1 MTYSKGSVAITGSSG
16 YLGGLVAKRLIK
28 EGVTVIHVTRQPEE
42 LGKRFGPS
50 LCISSELDAD
60 SLGKSFERNEIE
72 TVLHFAT
79 FFTKEDSPEIRE
91 KCLESNYNFPVR
103 VFEASKSSASRFLN
117 VNSVWQVQEGSWA
130 GLPYASSKELFRKYL
145 ADHSGGSIGVSNL
158 FLTDTFGPGDP
169 RGKVVSSMI
178 SARARSGPSIIS
190 NPDARIDL
198 SYSLRLSGFVKDY
211 VSQSETVFEN
221 LLYRNYRGLSLKEL
235 EKAIDIAF
243 VHFESGNRKIEYL
256 SNQAS
261 EGDFNDGLPIWM
273 NHGGGQPQNFLVD
286 DLFETISFDWG
297 AGTSEV

>member
-1 MTYSKGSVAITGSSG
+1 MTHSGGSVAITGSSG

-28 EGVTVIHVTRQPEE
+28 EGATVIHVTRKPEE
-42 LGKRFGPS
+42 LDKRFGS
-50 LCISSELDAD
+50 TLCISSELDAD
-60 SLGKSFERNEIE
+60 SLGKSFERNQVE

-117 VNSVWQVQEGSWA
+117 VNSVWQVQEGSSA
-130 GLPYASSKELFRKYL
+130 DLPYVSSKELFRKYL
-145 ADHSGGSIGVSNL
+145 ADHSGGHIGVSNL

-198 SYSLRLSGFVKDY
+198 SYSLRLSGFVNDY
-211 VSQSETVFEN
+211 VSQSGTVFEN

-235 EKAIDIAF
+235 EQAIDKAF
-243 VHFESGNRKIEYL
+243 SYFESGKREIGDL
-256 SNQAS
+256 SHQTA
-261 EGDFNDGLPIWM
+261 EADFTEGLPLWM
-273 NHGGGQPQNFLVD
+273 NHAGSQLQNFLVD
-286 DLFETISFDWG
+286 DLIETISFDWG